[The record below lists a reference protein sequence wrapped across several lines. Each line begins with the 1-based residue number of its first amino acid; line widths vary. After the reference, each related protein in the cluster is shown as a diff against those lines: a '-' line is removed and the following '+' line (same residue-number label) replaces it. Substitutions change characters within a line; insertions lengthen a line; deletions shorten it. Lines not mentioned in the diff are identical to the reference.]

1 MTGFVATVEID
12 VEAPPER
19 VWAVLTDPA
28 HIREFMFGAAV
39 ETDWRPGSPITWRG
53 EFQGRRYEDRGRI
66 VTVRPG
72 RLLELTHY
80 SPLSGAPDLPENYH
94 TLTYALTPRGAG
106 TRLSLSQDNNADEA
120 AAEHARGMWASH
132 VEGIKRAA
140 ESD

>member
-106 TRLSLSQDNNADEA
+106 TRLSLSQDNNADEP